1 VTKHSK
7 IQKVFGLAAA
17 VVLVGALAAAAYA
30 QSQPQPGPM
39 RHGGRMGMMQ
49 GGMGA
54 MGGPMMGP
62 MALGWLTQQ
71 LNLTPDQQQQIKTLV
86 QNQKSTFQ
94 PLMSQ
99 MREAQQNLAQAI
111 VNGDDPTAAANA
123 LAAIQSQVT
132 TQGASI
138 ASQVFKTVLNDAQ
151 RAQAKELLSQWQQKR
166 SQMQQ
171 KRQGGPGGK

>member
-7 IQKVFGLAAA
+7 IQKVFGLTAA

-49 GGMGA
+49 GGMGP

-62 MALGWLTQQ
+62 MALGWLTRQ
-71 LNLTPDQQQQIKTLV
+71 LSLTPDQPEKIRTKIQRAV
-86 QNQKSTFQ
+86 Q
-94 PLMSQ
+94 PYMSKL
-99 MREAQQNLAQAI
+99 RDARQNLAQAI
-111 VNGDDPTAAANA
+111 VNGDDPTAAATELANVQSELTVAGANA
-123 LAAIQSQVT
+123 AADIYQNVL
-132 TQGASI
+132 TQP
-138 ASQVFKTVLNDAQ
+138 QQ
-151 RAQAKELLSQWQQKR
+151 AQAKQLWSQWQQKR

>member
-7 IQKVFGLAAA
+7 IQKVFGLTAA

-39 RHGGRMGMMQ
+39 RHGGRMGTMQ
-49 GGMGA
+49 GGMGP

-62 MALGWLTQQ
+62 MALGWLTRQLSLTPAQQGSIKQLVQGSKLPQ
-71 LNLTPDQQQQIKTLV
+71 LNRELITAREELTDAIINGGNVDATKVATLQSELTTEGV
-86 QNQKSTFQ
+86 AI
-94 PLMSQ
+94 
-99 MREAQQNLAQAI
+99 AQQ
-111 VNGDDPTAAANA
+111 VY
-123 LAAIQSQVT
+123 
-132 TQGASI
+132 QGL
-138 ASQVFKTVLNDAQ
+138 TDAQ
-151 RAQAKELLSQWQQKR
+151 KAQAKQLWSQWQQKR

>member
-1 VTKHSK
+1 MTKHSK

-49 GGMGA
+49 GGMGP

-71 LNLTPDQQQQIKTLV
+71 LNLTPDQPEKIRTQMQGAV
-86 QNQKSTFQ
+86 Q
-94 PLMSQ
+94 PYMSKL
-99 MREAQQNLAQAI
+99 RDARQNLAQAI